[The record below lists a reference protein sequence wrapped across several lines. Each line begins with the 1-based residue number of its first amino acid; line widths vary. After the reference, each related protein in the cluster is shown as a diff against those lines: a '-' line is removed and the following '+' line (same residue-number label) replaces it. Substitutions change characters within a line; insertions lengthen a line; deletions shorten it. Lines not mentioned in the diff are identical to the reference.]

1 MELSVK
7 EIAEKI
13 QGSISGDAALKI
25 SGISDLK
32 GATGSQVSFI
42 LSEKHLNEA
51 LASKAPAIVS
61 DSLSEIKDKTVIKV
75 KSANA
80 AYAGLLRIFY
90 PEKEIKGAISP
101 KAAVSPLAR
110 FSASAFIDDCVVI
123 KEGAEIGEGA
133 YIGAGSFIGENVKI
147 YKGVRIYPNVTLYR
161 DTVIGEDTIIH
172 SGCVIGADGF
182 RFIEDSG
189 KIVKVLQIG
198 NVVIGSLVEIGANC
212 TIDRAAFGSTVIGN
226 YVKMDNMV
234 HIGHNVTVGDGT
246 MIVAQT
252 GVSGSVN
259 IGKYCIIGG
268 QVGIV
273 DHVDIADGAKIGA
286 QSGIT
291 KDVAPGAMMSG
302 TPARPLMKLRRNE
315 AYVGK
320 LEDLFKRVKQ
330 IEAEI
335 KKSSKEK

>member
-1 MELSVK
+1 MDLSVK

-13 QGSISGDAALKI
+13 QGNISGNDVLKI
-25 SGISDLK
+25 SGVSDLK
-32 GATGSQVSFI
+32 GATGLQISFI

-51 LASKAPAIVS
+51 LVSKAPVIVS
-61 DSLSEIKDKTVIKV
+61 DSIPEIKDKTVIRV
-75 KSANA
+75 KNANA
-80 AYAGLLRIFY
+80 AYASLLRIFY

-110 FSASAFIDDCVVI
+110 ISASAFIDDYAVV
-123 KEGAEIGEGA
+123 KEGAEIGDGA
-133 YIGAGSFIGENVKI
+133 YIGAGCFIGENVKI
-147 YKGVRIYPNVTLYR
+147 HKGARMYPNVTLYR

-198 NVVIGSLVEIGANC
+198 NVVIGSLAEIGANC
-212 TIDRAAFGSTVIGN
+212 TIDRAGFGSTVIGN
-226 YVKMDNMV
+226 YVKIDNMV

-246 MIVAQT
+246 IIVAQT

-259 IGKYCIIGG
+259 IGKYCTIGG
-268 QVGIV
+268 QVGIA
-273 DHVDIADGAKIGA
+273 DHVDIADGAKIGSQA
-286 QSGIT
+286 AVS
-291 KDVAPGAMMSG
+291 KDVAPGAKMSG
-302 TPARPLMKLRRNE
+302 SPAQPLMKRLRTE

-320 LEDLFKRVKQ
+320 LEDLFKRVKH